1 MWTEIANLA
10 ISNGI
15 FAALFVALLLY
26 TLKDTA
32 NREKKY
38 TETIKKL
45 SNQLDVV
52 TDIKKSVD
60 KFAEKLEIQTKAKN
74 STENKK
80 AKPKT
85 QVA

>member
-10 ISNGI
+10 VSNGI

-26 TLKDTA
+26 TLKDSA

-45 SNQLDVV
+45 SCQLDVV
-52 TDIKKSVD
+52 SDIKKSV
-60 KFAEKLEIQTKAKN
+60 ETIQNELKKQSEEKAKKLV
-74 STENKK
+74 KK
-80 AKPKT
+80 QT
-85 QVA
+85 IVA